1 MAGVPM
7 KKKNIIYRI
16 YITPEILPAVL
27 FSDGEIHLIVSSGLP
42 TDVRFFAA
50 GWEDYPHRCMYV
62 DYLDNKSPAKEG
74 EEVTNYELIIVTPV
88 CSVIETGK

>member
-1 MAGVPM
+1 M

-16 YITPEILPAVL
+16 YITPEILPDLL
-27 FSDGEIHLIVSSGLP
+27 FSDGEIHLKISDGLT
-42 TDVRFFAA
+42 TDVRFFTA
-50 GWEDYPHRCMYV
+50 GWDDSHRCMYV